1 MNMRRFLT
9 AAAAGSALL
18 AIVVPAAH
26 AVDLGN
32 TLDGAARAA
41 GAVAGEEGE
50 HRPDLGEKVNAAEGM
65 VRGGAAVVKS
75 ANDLVN

>member
-1 MNMRRFLT
+1 MRRFLT
-9 AAAAGSALL
+9 AAAAGSTLL
-18 AIVVPAAH
+18 VVVPAAH

-32 TLDGAARAA
+32 TLSGAARAA
-41 GAVAGEEGE
+41 DVVAGEEGE

-65 VRGGAAVVKS
+65 VRGGVAVVKS